1 MKKWLFSICLLSV
14 FLLTWCGNNIS
25 NNIQEWLSPYWTWMS
40 VDEVY
45 CKSHW
50 WDVVRQEFPD
60 WNYMSHCFFADWSFC
75 STIDFYVWKCENPNE
90 TWAEI
95 GQYVTLED
103 AIINYIEDN
112 YSCDNQSKMFVNYA
126 ELWMK
131 SLGNGMAERY
141 IEAIGEW
148 YYIDERWNLN
158 NSCGFSIPMKVTTFS
173 EDWANYVV
181 TDVVLAKDWSE
192 YTNSIKEMF
201 SNEAVKKL
209 FNEDY
214 EFLDGRS
221 LLEMA
226 EEYFGITIISETGN
240 NFECKFCDKIRYYN
254 HTPEDDELL
263 KETNELHYN
272 YISKNNWENTI
283 YFGSDWTFKAEWKWD
298 AWEWTRTF
306 GQDENT
312 VIVLNNN
319 LDHVYHRYIITNQ
332 TENSLNTILEIIQ
345 RR

>member
-14 FLLTWCGNNIS
+14 FLLAGCGNNIS
-25 NNIQEWLSPYWTWMS
+25 NNTQEWLSPYWTWMS

-45 CKSHW
+45 CKVHW

-60 WNYMSHCFFADWSFC
+60 WNYMSTCFFSDWSFC

-112 YSCDNQSKMFVNYA
+112 YSCDDQSKMFVNYA
-126 ELWMK
+126 EVWMK

-201 SNEAVKKL
+201 SNEAAKKL

-226 EEYFGITIISETGN
+226 EEYFGITIVPETEN
-240 NFECKFCDKIRYYN
+240 NFECNFCDKIRYYN

-272 YISKNNWENTI
+272 YISEDNWENTI
-283 YFGSDWTFKAEWKWD
+283 YFSSDWTFKAEWKWD

-306 GQDENT
+306 GQDKNT

-319 LDHVYHRYIITNQ
+319 LDHVYHRHIITNQ